1 MFKNAWE
8 LLKETGQEWSED
20 KVPRLGAA
28 LAYYT
33 VFSIAPLLII
43 AIAVAGL
50 VFGTEAAQGS
60 VQAQLTSFLGK
71 DAAEAIGGMIANARK
86 PSSGIIATI
95 LGLVT
100 LLFGASGVF
109 GQLKDAMNTIWGV
122 EAKPGRGIMGI
133 ISDRFL
139 SFTMVLGIGFM
150 LLVSLMLSTG
160 LDAAK
165 GRVFG
170 DDLGFLFQ
178 ILNFVVSF
186 GVITLLF
193 ALMYKI
199 LPDAEIQWR
208 DVWIGAAVTALLFT
222 IGKFLISFYISKS
235 APGSTYGA
243 AGSLI
248 LILLW
253 IYYSAQILF
262 FGAEFTQVYA
272 NKYGSHVVPADDAV
286 AVTEEAR
293 AKQGMPSKERLA
305 LAADGAPLNTRT
317 PRPARKP
324 APKSSAKANNP
335 QVIVTER
342 FKSLEKQRYVAV
354 IVGFAF
360 ALVVGAFKNL
370 RGGVKPEDLPEPKPN
385 RKEETA

>member
-1 MFKNAWE
+1 MLKNAWN
-8 LLKETGQEWSED
+8 LLKQTASEWSED

-50 VFGTEAAQGS
+50 VFGSEAATGA
-60 VQAQLTSFLGK
+60 VQSQLQSFLGE
-71 DAAEAIGGMIANARK
+71 DAAKAINDMIVNASK

-95 LGLVT
+95 IGIVT

-109 GQLKDAMNTIWGV
+109 GQLKDAMNTIWEV
-122 EAKPGRGIMGI
+122 EPKPGRGIMGI

-139 SFTMVLGIGFM
+139 SFTMVLGVGFL
-150 LLVSLMLSTG
+150 LLVSLMISTG

-165 GRVFG
+165 EYVFG
-170 DDLGFLFQ
+170 DDLGIVFQ
-178 ILNFVVSF
+178 VLNFAISF

-193 ALMYKI
+193 AMIYKV
-199 LPDAEIQWR
+199 LPDVEIQWR

-222 IGKFLISFYISKS
+222 IGKFAISQYLSRSGTAS
-235 APGSTYGA
+235 AYGA

-248 LILLW
+248 VVLLW

-272 NKYGSHVVPADDAV
+272 NQYGSHVVADEDAV
-286 AVTEEAR
+286 PVTEEGR
-293 AKQGMPSKERLA
+293 AQQGMPRTEA
-305 LAADGAPLNTRT
+305 LGAVAGGGQASGRRT
-317 PRPARKP
+317 PRPP
-324 APKSSAKANNP
+324 AKAKGTSP
-335 QVIVTER
+335 EVVTVQR
-342 FKSLEKQRYVAV
+342 FKSLEKQRYVAAV
-354 IVGFAF
+354 VGFIF
-360 ALVVGAFKNL
+360 AVVVGALKNL
-370 RGGVKPEDLPEPKPN
+370 RGTPGSKDDSASV
-385 RKEETA
+385 